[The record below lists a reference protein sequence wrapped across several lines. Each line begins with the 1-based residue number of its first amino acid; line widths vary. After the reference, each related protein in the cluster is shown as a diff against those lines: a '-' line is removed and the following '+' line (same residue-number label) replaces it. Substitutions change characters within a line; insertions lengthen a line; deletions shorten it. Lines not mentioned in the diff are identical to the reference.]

1 MTRPTGLLRNIVEIA
16 RRFREFV
23 IARGQDDRAVDADK
37 CHGMKR
43 KGISDRSSPLGPRD
57 DAAVGAPRARRSR
70 ATPALRA
77 PRPVYPRTPGGSIR
91 RAGGWC
97 QGQTGVTWCGGVC
110 RRRQGPRR
118 AGESAAGERWRRRT
132 RRSET
137 VRRLIILGVKED
149 GAKYDTLCWS
159 RLNHAPPTP
168 LRVAATPERLTW
180 HSWQRHYGRTITWW
194 RVSGASGRG

>member
-70 ATPALRA
+70 ATSALRA
-77 PRPVYPRTPGGSIR
+77 PRPVSPGH
-91 RAGGWC
+91 RAG
-97 QGQTGVTWCGGVC
+97 
-110 RRRQGPRR
+110 
-118 AGESAAGERWRRRT
+118 
-132 RRSET
+132 
-137 VRRLIILGVKED
+137 
-149 GAKYDTLCWS
+149 
-159 RLNHAPPTP
+159 
-168 LRVAATPERLTW
+168 
-180 HSWQRHYGRTITWW
+180 
-194 RVSGASGRG
+194 VSGAQEAGVKAKLGSPMVEGVRRIGTRLTKRNASEGTTSGRGNRRPAVPDHRVRGEVDVRARNASKSGAGHLQSPACFETPPHRLATCLNSLSTKLPTRLPRLRRKRSRPASTK